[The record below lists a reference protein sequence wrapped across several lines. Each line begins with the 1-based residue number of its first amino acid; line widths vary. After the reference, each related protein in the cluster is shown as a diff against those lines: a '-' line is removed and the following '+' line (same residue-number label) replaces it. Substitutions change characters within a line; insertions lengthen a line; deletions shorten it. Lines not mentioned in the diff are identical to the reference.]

1 MADVSP
7 LLGRTM
13 VLVAHP
19 DDESVGCGVLLQRMR
34 NGIVVFATDGGP
46 TDRYFWG
53 EYGTREA
60 YVELREREARD
71 ALGIVGIR
79 EVHYLAGPD
88 GRRIQDQEAFR
99 CLPTAFASLK
109 QLVDELK
116 PQALLTLA
124 YEGGHPDHDSCS
136 VLAHA
141 LQSERKL
148 PVWEVPLYH
157 RSTDG
162 TGVHQEFLPR
172 EGARDED
179 VASIEATPDELA
191 RKRRMVEAYASQPG
205 IVNAFKLDVERFR
218 PQVAYDYSLPPHPGK
233 LNYEVW
239 QWRMGGQEVSRAFT
253 EFLNGRRP

>member
-1 MADVSP
+1 
-7 LLGRTM
+7 M

-19 DDESVGCGVLLQRMR
+19 DDESVGCGVLLQRMQ
-34 NGIVVFATDGGP
+34 NGILVFATDGGP

-71 ALGIVGIR
+71 ALAVVGI
-79 EVHYLAGPD
+79 HDIYYLTGAD

-99 CLPTAFASLK
+99 SLPTAYGSLK
-109 QLVDELK
+109 KLVAQLK
-116 PQALLTLA
+116 PEALLTLA

-136 VLAHA
+136 VLAHE
-141 LQSERKL
+141 LHRETKL

-162 TGVHQEFLPR
+162 AGVHQEFLPQ

-179 VASIEATPDELA
+179 IASIEATPDELA
-191 RKRRMVEAYASQPG
+191 RKRRMIEAYVSQPG
-205 IVNAFKLDVERFR
+205 IVHAFKLDVERFR
-218 PQVAYDYSLPPHPGK
+218 PQATYDYSKPPHPGK

-239 QWRMGGQEVSRAFT
+239 QWRMSGEEVSHAFT
-253 EFLNGRRP
+253 QFLNGRGR